1 VRLCFSPETDT
12 LLVKMEQDV
21 SNVSTQ
27 PIRKIIHLDMDAFY
41 AAIEQRDHPELRGRP
56 VIVGGQ
62 PDKRG
67 VVATCSYEARRFG
80 IHSAMPS
87 LTAFKRCPQAIFLPP
102 RFDVYRSV
110 SRQIIQIFHAYTDL
124 VEPLALDEAY
134 LDVTENKLHLTS
146 ATLIAR
152 QIKQQIQQ
160 QTGLT
165 ASAGVSFNKF
175 LAKLASDFQK
185 PDGFTV
191 VTPQQASQFLDA
203 TPIRKFFGVGK
214 VTEARLNTL
223 GIQTGA
229 DLKQVSE
236 EQLRTLFGERG
247 SMLYNYVRGQDHR
260 PVLPTRTRKSVSKEI
275 TLQTDSADH
284 EHMVHI
290 LQHLSEQVEKHL
302 IELGIAG
309 KTVTLKLKWS
319 DFQLI
324 TRSTTV
330 PTAIQDAHTIMQH
343 LLILLTQLKSEQKP
357 VRLLGVSLSN
367 LVPEHAI
374 SPQQV
379 YISRSLWDT
388 DLDTLS

>member
-1 VRLCFSPETDT
+1 MSR
-12 LLVKMEQDV
+12 Q
-21 SNVSTQ
+21 Q
-27 PIRKIIHLDMDAFY
+27 IRKIIHIDMDAFY
-41 AAIEQRDHPELRGRP
+41 AAIEQRDRPDLRGKP

-62 PDKRG
+62 PEKRG

-87 LTAFKRCPQAIFLPP
+87 MTAFKRCPHAVFLPP
-102 RFDVYRSV
+102 RFDVYRAV
-110 SRQIIQIFHAYTDL
+110 SGQIIQIFHTYADL

-134 LDVTENKLHLTS
+134 LDVTENRLRLTS
-146 ATLIAR
+146 ATLIAH

-214 VTEARLNTL
+214 VTEARLNEL
-223 GIQTGA
+223 GIRTGA

-236 EQLRTLFGERG
+236 QQLRSLFGERG
-247 SMLYNYVRGQDHR
+247 SMLYNYVRGEDYRQ
-260 PVLPTRTRKSVSKEI
+260 VLPTRTRKSIGKEI
-275 TLQTDSADH
+275 TLETDSADH
-284 EHMVHI
+284 EHMVRI

-302 IELGIAG
+302 IELGIGG
-309 KTVTLKLKWS
+309 KTITLKLKWS

-330 PTAIQDAHTIMQH
+330 PIAIQDAHTMMQH
-343 LLILLTQLKSEQKP
+343 LLVLLAQLEGEQKQ

-367 LVPEHAI
+367 LASENAMN
-374 SPQQV
+374 PQQI
-379 YISRSLWDT
+379 YTSRSLWDT
-388 DLDTLS
+388 DLGTLS

>member
-1 VRLCFSPETDT
+1 
-12 LLVKMEQDV
+12 M
-21 SNVSTQ
+21 Q
-27 PIRKIIHLDMDAFY
+27 PIRKIIHMDMDAFY
-41 AAIEQRDHPELRGRP
+41 AAIEQRDRPELREKP

-87 LTAFKRCPQAIFLPP
+87 MTAFKRCPHAIFLPP
-102 RFDVYRSV
+102 RFDVYRGV
-110 SRQIIQIFHAYTDL
+110 SRQILQIFRTYTDL

-134 LDVTENKLHLTS
+134 LDVTENKLRQTS

-152 QIKQQIQQ
+152 RIKHQIQE

-185 PDGFTV
+185 PDGLTV
-191 VTPQQASQFLDA
+191 VTPQHASQFLDA

-214 VTEARLNTL
+214 VTEARLKEL
-223 GIQTGA
+223 GIQRGA

-236 EQLRTLFGERG
+236 EQLRSLFGERG
-247 SMLYNYVRGQDHR
+247 SMLYNYVHGEDHR
-260 PVLPTRTRKSVSKEI
+260 EVLPIRTRKSVSKET
-275 TLQTDSADH
+275 TLETDSADH
-284 EHMVHI
+284 EQMVRV

-302 IELGIAG
+302 IELGIKG
-309 KTVTLKLKWS
+309 KTITLKLKWS

-330 PTAIQDAHTIMQH
+330 PIAVQDAPTMMQH
-343 LLILLTQLKSEQKP
+343 LLVLLAQLESEQKP

-367 LVPEHAI
+367 LVPENAMD
-374 SPQQV
+374 PQQI
-379 YISRSLWDT
+379 YTSRSLWDT
-388 DLDTLS
+388 DLGTLL

>member
-1 VRLCFSPETDT
+1 
-12 LLVKMEQDV
+12 MEQDV

-41 AAIEQRDHPELRGRP
+41 AAIEQRDHPELRGKP

-214 VTEARLNTL
+214 VTEARLNKL

-260 PVLPTRTRKSVSKEI
+260 QVLPTRTRKSVSKEI

-284 EHMVHI
+284 EHMVNI

-309 KTVTLKLKWS
+309 KTITLKLKWS

-324 TRSTTV
+324 TRSTTI

-343 LLILLTQLKSEQKP
+343 LLVLLTQLKSEQKP

-367 LVPEHAI
+367 FVPEHAI

-379 YISRSLWDT
+379 YTSRSLWDT